1 MILGDFWEKV
11 LKYRK
16 LGYPKLLEDL
26 QTERDEKKQIRVLK
40 REEKAV
46 EKAVEDARNLEELE
60 DIVNREKLS
69 KTIELPQ
76 ITSSV
81 SPSSLSSDIL
91 MPIQTS
97 SSNTPPNTSRSN
109 TLIQKIKDNK
119 MNTFLIAYFIILVI
133 VLIIRICYKGT
144 DCTQISHI
152 PQSDIDSLE
161 TTINGET
168 ANDKSAVINA
178 YNSVLAYKTVVA
190 NDQNIPQSFV
200 ISDITQLPDLYQN
213 NVLAEINAVNSLLAA
228 WSNLK
233 IKQTDYFNALHQ
245 LNVVCPNPVQIL
257 PIS

>member
-1 MILGDFWEKV
+1 MDKEKIEEPRRIAV
-11 LKYRK
+11 ERHKKHLENNAKTRK
-16 LGYPKLLEDL
+16 NL
-26 QTERDEKKQIRVLK
+26 
-40 REEKAV
+40 EKAV